1 MSIAIFPIPNCVTY
15 PGQVIPLHVF
25 EPRYRQMIQDCILRN
40 IPVAVCHVKRTV
52 KEAAEHGGLSFAEA
66 LRSDQSTYEPV
77 GVVSFGPIKLEEV
90 LADGRMIV
98 QARMSK
104 RARITS
110 FLQEVPYYL
119 ADVEEVID
127 EDTPP
132 SAEQSMLHA
141 ELAARFERIW
151 RLAHPEKIALP
162 FDPISMPF
170 AQLSF
175 QILGFISIDPVFG
188 QTLLEVRDPMRR
200 ATIVCEILK
209 AAESR
214 AAS

>member
-15 PGQVIPLHVF
+15 PGQVVPLHIF
-25 EPRYRQMIQDCILRN
+25 EPRYRQMIQDCIQRN
-40 IPVAVCHVKRTV
+40 IPMAICHVKRV
-52 KEAAEHGGLSFAEA
+52 VRPAEETNDKTLAKALS
-66 LRSDQSTYEPV
+66 SDQSTYEPV
-77 GVVSFGPIKLEEV
+77 GVVSFGPITLEEV

-98 QARMSK
+98 EARMNK
-104 RARITS
+104 RARIKN
-110 FLQEVPYYL
+110 FIQELPYYL
-119 ADVEEVID
+119 ANVEEVTD
-127 EDTPP
+127 EDAPP

-151 RLAHPEKIALP
+151 YLAHPEKTPPP
-162 FDPISMPF
+162 FDSIAMPF

-175 QILGFISIDPVFG
+175 QILGFVTIDPVFG

-209 AAESR
+209 AAEAR
-214 AAS
+214 AN

>member
-25 EPRYRQMIQDCILRN
+25 EPRYRQMIQDCIQRN

-52 KEAAEHGGLSFAEA
+52 HEVDTGERSLAEA

-77 GVVSFGPIKLEEV
+77 GVVSFGPIRLEEV

-98 QARMSK
+98 EARMSK
-104 RARITS
+104 RARIKS
-110 FLQEVPYYL
+110 FVQEVPYYL
-119 ADVEEVID
+119 AEVEEVSDD
-127 EDTPP
+127 ESPP
-132 SAEQSMLHA
+132 SAAQSVLQA

-151 RLAHPEKIALP
+151 KLSHPDRESMP
-162 FDPISMPF
+162 FDPIAVPF

-175 QILGFISIDPVFG
+175 QILGYISIDPVFG
-188 QTLLEVRDPMRR
+188 QTLLEVRDPIRR
-200 ATIVCEILK
+200 GAIVCEILK
-209 AAESR
+209 AAEAR
-214 AAS
+214 AS

>member
-25 EPRYRQMIQDCILRN
+25 EPRYRQMIQDCIQRN

-52 KEAAEHGGLSFAEA
+52 RAAEEKEDQTLAEA
-66 LRSDQSTYEPV
+66 LNSDLSTYEPV

-90 LADGRMIV
+90 LSDGRMIV
-98 QARMSK
+98 EAHMNK

-110 FLQEVPYYL
+110 FVQELPYYL
-119 ADVEEVID
+119 ADVEEVND

-141 ELAARFERIW
+141 ELAARFVRIW
-151 RLAHPEKIALP
+151 RLAHPEKLTPP
-162 FDPISMPF
+162 FDPILIPF

-175 QILGFISIDPVFG
+175 QILGFVSIDPVFG
-188 QTLLEVRDPMRR
+188 QTLLEVRDPIRR
-200 ATIVCEILK
+200 SAIVCEILK
-209 AAESR
+209 AAEAR
-214 AAS
+214 AS